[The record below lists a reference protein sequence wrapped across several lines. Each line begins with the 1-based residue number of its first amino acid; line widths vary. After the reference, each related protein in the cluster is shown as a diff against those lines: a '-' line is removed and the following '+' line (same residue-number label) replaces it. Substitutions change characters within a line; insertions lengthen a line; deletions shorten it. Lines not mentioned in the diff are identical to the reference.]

1 MVEKVEDSKRVKCP
15 WCAELIM
22 PEALICPFCRSKVA
36 DMPAAKKVAGAG
48 KPEDG
53 RPSML
58 RAIVLNL
65 ACPGMGAWKLGH
77 KTRGAIFF
85 FLVTVSLLIYAAE
98 IVPAIQKEVD
108 IALRTGK
115 TTGLTKL
122 ETDLK
127 DNAWLDI
134 AFYIYVW
141 SFFDI
146 VFLVKNAKK
155 AESGS
160 GS

>member
-1 MVEKVEDSKRVKCP
+1 
-15 WCAELIM
+15 
-22 PEALICPFCRSKVA
+22 
-36 DMPAAKKVAGAG
+36 
-48 KPEDG
+48 
-53 RPSML
+53 
-58 RAIVLNL
+58 
-65 ACPGMGAWKLGH
+65 
-77 KTRGAIFF
+77 
-85 FLVTVSLLIYAAE
+85 
-98 IVPAIQKEVD
+98 VPAIQKEVD
-108 IALRTGK
+108 VALRTGK

-134 AFYIYVW
+134 TFYIYVW